1 MAEGKKKAAPKPGK
15 AGRTEDAVPTQGK
28 VPKAKKPQP
37 ESPAA
42 KGTKAKAA
50 PVPASKKVA
59 PPAAPAAKGKP
70 KEEKRPPREAAPPSP
85 EAEVELDEDLDLD
98 EEGVEKTE
106 ATPTEEAAPVEKPP
120 EVEPTDEDLL
130 EVEREGPPVIVVP
143 AILDDEEIE
152 HEADVALLAE
162 ALTEGAEVGEGLSEP
177 EETAEE
183 EELLSEEEREE
194 GTTDTGVEIEDLRST
209 RREDPVKTYLREIG
223 KVPLLTKEDEVTLA
237 TAMETGG
244 KAALRLRQAAEG
256 GETLE
261 ELVRQGLEELVEK
274 GKAARERLTV
284 SNLRLVVS
292 IAKRYMNRGL
302 SFLDLI
308 QEGNMG
314 LMKAVEKFDYTR
326 GYKFSTYATW
336 WIRQAITR
344 AIADQSRTIRVPVHM
359 IETVRELNRVK
370 REFIQAHGA
379 APSLEDLSTLTGMSI
394 DKIKKVENVSQYT
407 ASLERP
413 IGDEDDEDTLGDFI
427 EDPSSPSPTKETFRM
442 FLKEQ
447 LSRALDQLDEREREI
462 LKLRYGLDDD
472 HPRTLK
478 DVSLKF
484 NITRE
489 RVRQIEIKAIEKLKH
504 PSRRAELKRFREL
517 LLGEE

>member
-1 MAEGKKKAAPKPGK
+1 MTAKKQKGTSKKDPAKAKRTVAEA
-15 AGRTEDAVPTQGK
+15 ELDDAVEESS
-28 VPKAKKPQP
+28 P
-37 ESPAA
+37 EE
-42 KGTKAKAA
+42 
-50 PVPASKKVA
+50 ASGEDEET
-59 PPAAPAAKGKP
+59 APAD
-70 KEEKRPPREAAPPSP
+70 S
-85 EAEVELDEDLDLD
+85 LEDDL
-98 EEGVEKTE
+98 
-106 ATPTEEAAPVEKPP
+106 
-120 EVEPTDEDLL
+120 TDPEDLL
-130 EVEREGPPVIVVP
+130 E
-143 AILDDEEIE
+143 DEE
-152 HEADVALLAE
+152 ADAETEEILQESVAKR
-162 ALTEGAEVGEGLSEP
+162 ALKAQMASQWRDRD
-177 EETAEE
+177 A
-183 EELLSEEEREE
+183 
-194 GTTDTGVEIEDLRST
+194 ST

-223 KVPLLTKEDEVTLA
+223 KVPLLTKEGEVELA
-237 TAMETGG
+237 KAMEIGAYAELSIAVQAG
-244 KAALRLRQAAEG
+244 KDAKSKLRKNKDLPEVERVE
-256 GETLE
+256 LE
-261 ELVRQGLEELVEK
+261 DLVEK
-274 GKAARERLTV
+274 GSAAAELLVSSSFEEKLGDELPKKPTPEELDDLVRTGRAARDRLTI

-370 REFIQAHGA
+370 REYIQSHGS
-379 APSLEDLSTLTGMSI
+379 APTLEDLSELTGMSI
-394 DKIKKVENVSQYT
+394 DKIKKVESVSQYT

-413 IGDEDDEDTLGDFI
+413 IGDEDEDTLGDFI

-442 FLKEQ
+442 FLREQ

-462 LKLRYGLDDD
+462 LKLRYGLEDG

-517 LLGEE
+517 LLAED

>member
-1 MAEGKKKAAPKPGK
+1 MPKRSDQEARDRDQEAQQRTPTENDADIAAADDAPD
-15 AGRTEDAVPTQGK
+15 TE
-28 VPKAKKPQP
+28 
-37 ESPAA
+37 EYSPD
-42 KGTKAKAA
+42 GED
-50 PVPASKKVA
+50 VDSD
-59 PPAAPAAKGKP
+59 GDG
-70 KEEKRPPREAAPPSP
+70 
-85 EAEVELDEDLDLD
+85 DEDLSD
-98 EEGVEKTE
+98 
-106 ATPTEEAAPVEKPP
+106 P
-120 EVEPTDEDLL
+120 EVLL
-130 EVEREGPPVIVVP
+130 GDGSSSS
-143 AILDDEEIE
+143 LTGDDAFIT
-152 HEADVALLAE
+152 AM
-162 ALTEGAEVGEGLSEP
+162 
-177 EETAEE
+177 ETPRA
-183 EELLSEEEREE
+183 SRRRPSPF
-194 GTTDTGVEIEDLRST
+194 DARKQSS

-223 KVPLLTKEDEVTLA
+223 KVPLLTKEQEVELA
-237 TAMETGG
+237 RAMEIGG
-244 KAALRLRQAAEG
+244 YADLLLVKRRGKSAALSLDGLAANSSQRRELEDAVQRGDEADELLRHFSLAEEHGIRLPEDISEG
-256 GETLE
+256 DLE
-261 ELVRQGLEELVEK
+261 RLIVQGRT
-274 GKAARERLTV
+274 ARERLTV

-370 REFIQAHGA
+370 REYIQSHGA
-379 APSLEDLSTLTGMSI
+379 APTLEDLSDLTGMSI

-413 IGDEDDEDTLGDFI
+413 IGDDDEDTLGDFI
-427 EDPSSPSPTKETFRM
+427 EDPRSPSPTKETFRM

-447 LSRALDQLDEREREI
+447 LNRALEQLDDREREI

-517 LLGEE
+517 LQGED

>member
-1 MAEGKKKAAPKPGK
+1 MTAKKQKGTSKKDPAKAKRTVAEA
-15 AGRTEDAVPTQGK
+15 ELDDAV
-28 VPKAKKPQP
+28 
-37 ESPAA
+37 E
-42 KGTKAKAA
+42 
-50 PVPASKKVA
+50 ASS
-59 PPAAPAAKGKP
+59 P
-70 KEEKRPPREAAPPSP
+70 KEASDDRE
-85 EAEVELDEDLDLD
+85 D
-98 EEGVEKTE
+98 EET
-106 ATPTEEAAPVEKPP
+106 AS
-120 EVEPTDEDLL
+120 TDPLEDDLTDPEDLL
-130 EVEREGPPVIVVP
+130 E
-143 AILDDEEIE
+143 DEEGDSETEEILQE
-152 HEADVALLAE
+152 SVAKR
-162 ALTEGAEVGEGLSEP
+162 ALKAQMASQWRDRD
-177 EETAEE
+177 A
-183 EELLSEEEREE
+183 SA
-194 GTTDTGVEIEDLRST
+194 

-223 KVPLLTKEDEVTLA
+223 KVPLLTKEGEVELA
-237 TAMETGG
+237 KAMEIGAYAELSIAVQAG
-244 KAALRLRQAAEG
+244 KNAKSKLRKNKDLPDVERVELEDLVEKGSAAAELLVSSSFEEKLG
-256 GETLE
+256 DELPVKPTLE
-261 ELVRQGLEELVEK
+261 ELNDLVRTGR
-274 GKAARERLTV
+274 AARDRLTI

-370 REFIQAHGA
+370 REYIQSHGS
-379 APSLEDLSTLTGMSI
+379 APTLEDLSELTGMSI
-394 DKIKKVENVSQYT
+394 DKIKKVESVSQYT

-413 IGDEDDEDTLGDFI
+413 IGDEDEDTLGDFI

-442 FLKEQ
+442 FLREQ

-462 LKLRYGLDDD
+462 LKLRYGLEDG

-517 LLGEE
+517 LLAED

>member
-1 MAEGKKKAAPKPGK
+1 MSSQAKKKA
-15 AGRTEDAVPTQGK
+15 
-28 VPKAKKPQP
+28 PKAKPLEKENIP
-37 ESPAA
+37 ESLNE
-42 KGTKAKAA
+42 KQAKADA
-50 PVPASKKVA
+50 LIQKGVQVA
-59 PPAAPAAKGKP
+59 D
-70 KEEKRPPREAAPPSP
+70 EEKLKAAEDDDLTDP
-85 EAEVELDEDLDLD
+85 EDLM
-98 EEGVEKTE
+98 E
-106 ATPTEEAAPVEKPP
+106 
-120 EVEPTDEDLL
+120 
-130 EVEREGPPVIVVP
+130 
-143 AILDDEEIE
+143 DDEEE
-152 HEADVALLAE
+152 
-162 ALTEGAEVGEGLSEP
+162 EVVESAKP
-177 EETAEE
+177 ESKVVTRARQDWINGKA
-183 EELLSEEEREE
+183 S
-194 GTTDTGVEIEDLRST
+194 S

-223 KVPLLTKEDEVTLA
+223 KVPLLTKEGEVELA
-237 TAMETGG
+237 TAMEIGSYAELSIAVSIG
-244 KAALRLRQAAEG
+244 KDASAKLKKSKDLSDVEKEQCEDLADKGVAAAELMISSAFEDKLG
-256 GETLE
+256 DELPKTSDRE
-261 ELVRQGLEELVEK
+261 ELESLVVV
-274 GKAARERLTV
+274 GTAARERLTI

-370 REFIQAHGA
+370 REYIQSHGS
-379 APSLEDLSTLTGMSI
+379 APTLEDLSKLTGMSI
-394 DKIKKVENVSQYT
+394 DKIKKVESVSQYT

-413 IGDEDDEDTLGDFI
+413 FGEEDEDTLGDFI

-447 LSRALDQLDEREREI
+447 LSRALEQLDEREREI
-462 LKLRYGLDDD
+462 LKLRYGLDDG

-517 LLGEE
+517 LLAED

>member
-1 MAEGKKKAAPKPGK
+1 MSSKAKKKDPKAKPLKEGSVSERVNEEQEKAATVGASKSKSKSKPKGAKVPDPSTEKLDASEDDDLVDPDDLLEDEESEDEPEEAPKPESRVVKRARQDWINGK
-15 AGRTEDAVPTQGK
+15 A
-28 VPKAKKPQP
+28 
-37 ESPAA
+37 
-42 KGTKAKAA
+42 
-50 PVPASKKVA
+50 
-59 PPAAPAAKGKP
+59 
-70 KEEKRPPREAAPPSP
+70 
-85 EAEVELDEDLDLD
+85 
-98 EEGVEKTE
+98 
-106 ATPTEEAAPVEKPP
+106 
-120 EVEPTDEDLL
+120 
-130 EVEREGPPVIVVP
+130 
-143 AILDDEEIE
+143 
-152 HEADVALLAE
+152 
-162 ALTEGAEVGEGLSEP
+162 
-177 EETAEE
+177 
-183 EELLSEEEREE
+183 
-194 GTTDTGVEIEDLRST
+194 ST

-223 KVPLLTKEDEVTLA
+223 KVPLLTKEGEVVLA
-237 TAMETGG
+237 KAMEIGSYAELSIAVFVG
-244 KAALRLRQAAEG
+244 KQAAN
-256 GETLE
+256 TLKKSKDLPEIERTQYE
-261 ELVRQGLEELVEK
+261 ELVAKAEDAAELMISSAFEEKLGDELPTTTDREELD
-274 GKAARERLTV
+274 GLIAAGVVARDKLTI

-314 LMKAVEKFDYTR
+314 LMKAVEKFDFSR

-370 REFIQAHGA
+370 REYIQSHGSA
-379 APSLEDLSTLTGMSI
+379 ATLEDLSKLTGMTI
-394 DKIKKVENVSQYT
+394 DKIKKVESVSQYT

-413 IGDEDDEDTLGDFI
+413 FGEEDEDTLGDFI
-427 EDPSSPSPTKETFRM
+427 EDTSSPSPTKETFRM

-447 LSRALDQLDEREREI
+447 LARALDQLDEREREI
-462 LKLRYGLDDD
+462 LKLRYGLDDG

-517 LLGEE
+517 LLAED

>member
-1 MAEGKKKAAPKPGK
+1 MAQGKQKAAPKKKPEELPAEERLNQEVVTNQEQIAIDETDEAITSDG
-15 AGRTEDAVPTQGK
+15 AVVDGDLLIETEEFPEPTGQDTTEEEIDRFQAVPTRGRR
-28 VPKAKKPQP
+28 
-37 ESPAA
+37 S
-42 KGTKAKAA
+42 
-50 PVPASKKVA
+50 
-59 PPAAPAAKGKP
+59 
-70 KEEKRPPREAAPPSP
+70 
-85 EAEVELDEDLDLD
+85 
-98 EEGVEKTE
+98 EGV
-106 ATPTEEAAPVEKPP
+106 
-120 EVEPTDEDLL
+120 
-130 EVEREGPPVIVVP
+130 R
-143 AILDDEEIE
+143 
-152 HEADVALLAE
+152 
-162 ALTEGAEVGEGLSEP
+162 
-177 EETAEE
+177 
-183 EELLSEEEREE
+183 
-194 GTTDTGVEIEDLRST
+194 TTNK
-209 RREDPVKTYLREIG
+209 REDPVKTYLREIG
-223 KVPLLTKEDEVTLA
+223 KVPLLSKEEEVDLAMAMEAGARVRAMEAAVEAEEQLNGALLSKKDGVSILPEEKREDLKELIRLGKDAAVSLGYGSDLKKDGLCRLLENEKGVLYAITKE
-237 TAMETGG
+237 G
-244 KAALRLRQAAEG
+244 KAS
-256 GETLE
+256 
-261 ELVRQGLEELVEK
+261 
-274 GKAARERLTV
+274 RERLTI

-326 GYKFSTYATW
+326 GFKFSTYATW

-359 IETVRELNRVK
+359 IETVRELKRVK

-379 APSLEDLSTLTGMSI
+379 APTLEDLAAVTGMSV

-413 IGDEDDEDTLGDFI
+413 IGDEEEDTLGDFI

-447 LSRALDQLDEREREI
+447 LNRALDQLDEREREI

-504 PSRRAELKRFREL
+504 PSRRGALKRFREL
-517 LLGEE
+517 LLGEY

>member
-1 MAEGKKKAAPKPGK
+1 MSSNTKKQ
-15 AGRTEDAVPTQGK
+15 DS
-28 VPKAKKPQP
+28 KAKPHKEETVP
-37 ESPAA
+37 EILTEEQ
-42 KGTKAKAA
+42 KELAKAEA
-50 PVPASKKVA
+50 LSQQAKSGSD
-59 PPAAPAAKGKP
+59 AATETLGA
-70 KEEKRPPREAAPPSP
+70 
-85 EAEVELDEDLDLD
+85 LDDDDL
-98 EEGVEKTE
+98 
-106 ATPTEEAAPVEKPP
+106 
-120 EVEPTDEDLL
+120 TDPEDLL
-130 EVEREGPPVIVVP
+130 EDDT
-143 AILDDEEIE
+143 DDEDEE
-152 HEADVALLAE
+152 P
-162 ALTEGAEVGEGLSEP
+162 AEVRKP
-177 EETAEE
+177 ESRVVTRA
-183 EELLSEEEREE
+183 RQDWIN
-194 GTTDTGVEIEDLRST
+194 GKPNA
-209 RREDPVKTYLREIG
+209 RREDPVKTYMREIG
-223 KVPLLTKEDEVTLA
+223 KVPLLTKEGEVELA
-237 TAMETGG
+237 KAMEIGAYAELSIAVIIG
-244 KAALRLRQAAEG
+244 EEAAKKLKKPKSLSDVEKTECEDLAEKGNAAAELMISSAFEEKLG
-256 GETLE
+256 DELPRTSERSELESLITL
-261 ELVRQGLEELVEK
+261 GA
-274 GKAARERLTV
+274 AARDRLTI

-370 REFIQAHGA
+370 REYIQSHGS
-379 APSLEDLSTLTGMSI
+379 APTLEDLSALTGMSI
-394 DKIKKVENVSQYT
+394 DKIKKVESVSQYT

-413 IGDEDDEDTLGDFI
+413 FGEEDEDTLGDFI

-462 LKLRYGLDDD
+462 LKLRYGLEDG

-517 LLGEE
+517 LLAED

>member
-1 MAEGKKKAAPKPGK
+1 MSSKAKKKDPKAKPLKEDNVSESVNEEQEKAATVGASKSKSKSKPKGAKVPDPSTEKLDASEDDDLVDPDDLLEDEESEDEPEEAPKPESRVVKRARQDWINGK
-15 AGRTEDAVPTQGK
+15 A
-28 VPKAKKPQP
+28 
-37 ESPAA
+37 
-42 KGTKAKAA
+42 
-50 PVPASKKVA
+50 
-59 PPAAPAAKGKP
+59 
-70 KEEKRPPREAAPPSP
+70 
-85 EAEVELDEDLDLD
+85 
-98 EEGVEKTE
+98 
-106 ATPTEEAAPVEKPP
+106 
-120 EVEPTDEDLL
+120 
-130 EVEREGPPVIVVP
+130 
-143 AILDDEEIE
+143 
-152 HEADVALLAE
+152 
-162 ALTEGAEVGEGLSEP
+162 
-177 EETAEE
+177 
-183 EELLSEEEREE
+183 
-194 GTTDTGVEIEDLRST
+194 ST

-223 KVPLLTKEDEVTLA
+223 KVPLLTKEGEVVLA
-237 TAMETGG
+237 KAMEIGSYAELSIAVFVG
-244 KAALRLRQAAEG
+244 KQAAA
-256 GETLE
+256 TLKKSKDLPEIEKTQYEDLAAKAEDAAELMISSAFE
-261 ELVRQGLEELVEK
+261 EKLGDELPKTTDRVELDRLI
-274 GKAARERLTV
+274 AAGTVARDKLTIA
-284 SNLRLVVS
+284 NLRLVVS

-314 LMKAVEKFDYTR
+314 LMKAVEKFDFSR

-370 REFIQAHGA
+370 REYIQSHGSA
-379 APSLEDLSTLTGMSI
+379 ATLEALSELTGMTI
-394 DKIKKVENVSQYT
+394 DKIKKVESVSQYT

-413 IGDEDDEDTLGDFI
+413 FGEEDEDTLGDFI
-427 EDPSSPSPTKETFRM
+427 EDTSSPSPTKETFRM

-447 LSRALDQLDEREREI
+447 LARALDQLDEREREI
-462 LKLRYGLDDD
+462 LKLRYGLDDG

-517 LLGEE
+517 LLAED

>member
-1 MAEGKKKAAPKPGK
+1 MSTKKK
-15 AGRTEDAVPTQGK
+15 D
-28 VPKAKKPQP
+28 PKAKPQKS
-37 ESPAA
+37 ERVVTA
-42 KGTKAKAA
+42 
-50 PVPASKKVA
+50 
-59 PPAAPAAKGKP
+59 
-70 KEEKRPPREAAPPSP
+70 
-85 EAEVELDEDLDLD
+85 EAEELDETTAVDKDSVQDEQDSDTDAEAVGGAEDDDLTDPEDLMEDD
-98 EEGVEKTE
+98 EPEDDSSSDD
-106 ATPTEEAAPVEKPP
+106 EKP
-120 EVEPTDEDLL
+120 ES
-130 EVEREGPPVIVVP
+130 R
-143 AILDDEEIE
+143 
-152 HEADVALLAE
+152 VASRARQQWINGK
-162 ALTEGAEVGEGLSEP
+162 A
-177 EETAEE
+177 
-183 EELLSEEEREE
+183 
-194 GTTDTGVEIEDLRST
+194 ST

-223 KVPLLTKEDEVTLA
+223 KVPLLTKEGEVELA
-237 TAMETGG
+237 KAMEIGSYAELSIAVGIG
-244 KAALRLRQAAEG
+244 KEASARLKKAKNLSDVEQKQCEDLIEKGEAAAELMISSAFEEKLG
-256 GETLE
+256 DELPKTTDRAELE
-261 ELVRQGLEELVEK
+261 RLVSAGT
-274 GKAARERLTV
+274 AARDRLTI

-314 LMKAVEKFDYTR
+314 LMKAVEKFDFTR

-370 REFIQAHGA
+370 REYIQSHGS
-379 APSLEDLSTLTGMSI
+379 APTLEDLSELTGMSI
-394 DKIKKVENVSQYT
+394 DKIKKVESVSQYT

-413 IGDEDDEDTLGDFI
+413 FGEEDEDTLGDFI

-462 LKLRYGLDDD
+462 LKLRYGLEDG

-517 LLGEE
+517 LLAED

>member
-1 MAEGKKKAAPKPGK
+1 M
-15 AGRTEDAVPTQGK
+15 T
-28 VPKAKKPQP
+28 AKKQ
-37 ESPAA
+37 
-42 KGTKAKAA
+42 KGT
-50 PVPASKKVA
+50 SKKDPAEAKRAVA
-59 PPAAPAAKGKP
+59 
-70 KEEKRPPREAAPPSP
+70 
-85 EAEVELDEDLDLD
+85 EAEVDVLADDESPPLAKDESDKGDDETTAPIDPLEDDL
-98 EEGVEKTE
+98 
-106 ATPTEEAAPVEKPP
+106 
-120 EVEPTDEDLL
+120 TDPEDLL
-130 EVEREGPPVIVVP
+130 E
-143 AILDDEEIE
+143 DEEGDAETEEILE
-152 HEADVALLAE
+152 ESVAKK
-162 ALTEGAEVGEGLSEP
+162 ALKAQRASEWRD
-177 EETAEE
+177 
-183 EELLSEEEREE
+183 SQ
-194 GTTDTGVEIEDLRST
+194 GSS

-223 KVPLLTKEDEVTLA
+223 KVPLLTKEGEVELA
-237 TAMETGG
+237 KAMEIGAYAELSIAVQAG
-244 KAALRLRQAAEG
+244 KDAKAKLKKSKDLSDTERVE
-256 GETLE
+256 LE
-261 ELVRQGLEELVEK
+261 DLVEK
-274 GKAARERLTV
+274 GSAAAELLVSSSFEENLGAELPKKPTPSELNGLVRTGRAARDRLTI

-370 REFIQAHGA
+370 REYIQSHGS
-379 APSLEDLSTLTGMSI
+379 APTLEDLSELTGMSI
-394 DKIKKVENVSQYT
+394 DKIKKVESVSQYT

-413 IGDEDDEDTLGDFI
+413 IGDEDEDTLGDFI

-442 FLKEQ
+442 FLREQ

-462 LKLRYGLDDD
+462 LKLRYGLEDG

-517 LLGEE
+517 LLAED

>member
-1 MAEGKKKAAPKPGK
+1 M
-15 AGRTEDAVPTQGK
+15 
-28 VPKAKKPQP
+28 AKKRP
-37 ESPAA
+37 EDLEEKPDL
-42 KGTKAKAA
+42 
-50 PVPASKKVA
+50 PEE
-59 PPAAPAAKGKP
+59 KP
-70 KEEKRPPREAAPPSP
+70 KVEEEVSDALADLTPLSD
-85 EAEVELDEDLDLD
+85 VELDEEEEISGEEQI
-98 EEGVEKTE
+98 EEGLADPEE
-106 ATPTEEAAPVEKPP
+106 IIPTELIEA
-120 EVEPTDEDLL
+120 EPF
-130 EVEREGPPVIVVP
+130 
-143 AILDDEEIE
+143 EEIPFSLRE
-152 HEADVALLAE
+152 RNRDVSEA
-162 ALTEGAEVGEGLSEP
+162 
-177 EETAEE
+177 
-183 EELLSEEEREE
+183 
-194 GTTDTGVEIEDLRST
+194 ST
-209 RREDPVKTYLREIG
+209 RREDPVRTYLREIG
-223 KVPLLTKEDEVTLA
+223 KVPLLTKEGEVELA
-237 TAMETGG
+237 KAMEIGAYAELRIAELDG
-244 KAALRLRQAAEG
+244 AEAAKKLKKKKGLSDEEKA
-256 GETLE
+256 
-261 ELVRQGLEELVEK
+261 ELLDLVEK
-274 GKAARERLTV
+274 GKEAAELLASSSFAEKLGEELPVDATRGELQSLVEKGRAARKRLTV

-359 IETVRELNRVK
+359 IETVRELNRIK
-370 REFIQAHGA
+370 REYIQAHGA
-379 APSLEDLSTLTGMSI
+379 APTLEDLSQLTGMSI
-394 DKIKKVENVSQYT
+394 DKIKKVESVSQYT

-413 IGDEDDEDTLGDFI
+413 IGEEDEDTLGDFI

-442 FLKEQ
+442 FLREQ
-447 LSRALDQLDEREREI
+447 LARALDQLDEREREI
-462 LKLRYGLDDD
+462 IKLRYGLEDG

-517 LLGEE
+517 LLSEE

>member
-1 MAEGKKKAAPKPGK
+1 MSSKAKKK
-15 AGRTEDAVPTQGK
+15 D
-28 VPKAKKPQP
+28 PKAKPLKEDNVP
-37 ESPAA
+37 ES
-42 KGTKAKAA
+42 
-50 PVPASKKVA
+50 
-59 PPAAPAAKGKP
+59 
-70 KEEKRPPREAAPPSP
+70 
-85 EAEVELDEDLDLD
+85 LNDES
-98 EEGVEKTE
+98 
-106 ATPTEEAAPVEKPP
+106 EEAAK
-120 EVEPTDEDLL
+120 TDALKSQAKGSKAKGSKAPASDTETLGAVDDDLVDPEDLL
-130 EVEREGPPVIVVP
+130 E
-143 AILDDEEIE
+143 DDEP
-152 HEADVALLAE
+152 DD
-162 ALTEGAEVGEGLSEP
+162 EP
-177 EETAEE
+177 EE
-183 EELLSEEEREE
+183 ELKPESRVVKRARQDWIN
-194 GTTDTGVEIEDLRST
+194 GKASA

-223 KVPLLTKEDEVTLA
+223 KVPLLTKEGEVVLA
-237 TAMETGG
+237 KAMEIGSYAELSIAVFVG
-244 KAALRLRQAAEG
+244 KQAAD
-256 GETLE
+256 TLKKSKDLSAVEKTQYEDLVAKADDAAELMISSAFEDKLGE
-261 ELVRQGLEELVEK
+261 ELPTTTDRVELDRLI
-274 GKAARERLTV
+274 AAGIVARDKLTI

-314 LMKAVEKFDYTR
+314 LMKAVEKFDFSR

-370 REFIQAHGA
+370 REYIQSHGSA
-379 APSLEDLSTLTGMSI
+379 ATLEDLSKLTGMTI
-394 DKIKKVENVSQYT
+394 DKIKKVESVSQYT

-413 IGDEDDEDTLGDFI
+413 FGEEDEDTLGDFI
-427 EDPSSPSPTKETFRM
+427 EDTSSPSPTKETFRM

-447 LSRALDQLDEREREI
+447 LARALDQLDEREREI
-462 LKLRYGLDDD
+462 LKLRYGLDDG

-517 LLGEE
+517 LLAED

>member
-1 MAEGKKKAAPKPGK
+1 MSSKTKKK
-15 AGRTEDAVPTQGK
+15 D
-28 VPKAKKPQP
+28 PKAKPLKSENVSKIP
-37 ESPAA
+37 E
-42 KGTKAKAA
+42 
-50 PVPASKKVA
+50 
-59 PPAAPAAKGKP
+59 
-70 KEEKRPPREAAPPSP
+70 E
-85 EAEVELDEDLDLD
+85 ELDETAKADALNQKVDLKAPKAAQDDDLTD
-98 EEGVEKTE
+98 
-106 ATPTEEAAPVEKPP
+106 P
-120 EVEPTDEDLL
+120 ENLMED
-130 EVEREGPPVIVVP
+130 
-143 AILDDEEIE
+143 D
-152 HEADVALLAE
+152 
-162 ALTEGAEVGEGLSEP
+162 EP
-177 EETAEE
+177 EEERLEE
-183 EELLSEEEREE
+183 AKTESKVATRARQAWIN
-194 GTTDTGVEIEDLRST
+194 GKASS

-223 KVPLLTKEDEVTLA
+223 KVALLTKEGEVELA
-237 TAMETGG
+237 KAMEIGSYAELSIAGIIG
-244 KAALRLRQAAEG
+244 KEAAAKLKKSKDLSDIEHTQCEDLAEKGIAATELMISSGFEEKLGDELPQATER
-256 GETLE
+256 E
-261 ELVRQGLEELVEK
+261 ELEMLVVA
-274 GKAARERLTV
+274 GTAARDRLTI

-370 REFIQAHGA
+370 REFIQSHGS
-379 APSLEDLSTLTGMSI
+379 APTLEDLSELTGMSI
-394 DKIKKVENVSQYT
+394 DKIKKVESVSQYT

-413 IGDEDDEDTLGDFI
+413 FGEEDEDTLGDFI

-447 LSRALDQLDEREREI
+447 LARALDQLDEREREI
-462 LKLRYGLDDD
+462 LKLRYGLEDG

-517 LLGEE
+517 LLAED

>member
-1 MAEGKKKAAPKPGK
+1 MEIGSYAELSIAVIIGKEA
-15 AGRTEDAVPTQGK
+15 
-28 VPKAKKPQP
+28 
-37 ESPAA
+37 AA
-42 KGTKAKAA
+42 KLKK
-50 PVPASKKVA
+50 SKDLSDIESKQC
-59 PPAAPAAKGKP
+59 
-70 KEEKRPPREAAPPSP
+70 
-85 EAEVELDEDLDLD
+85 EDLSEKGTVAAELMISSAFEENLGD
-98 EEGVEKTE
+98 EL
-106 ATPTEEAAPVEKPP
+106 P
-120 EVEPTDEDLL
+120 E
-130 EVEREGPPVIVVP
+130 
-143 AILDDEEIE
+143 
-152 HEADVALLAE
+152 
-162 ALTEGAEVGEGLSEP
+162 
-177 EETAEE
+177 
-183 EELLSEEEREE
+183 
-194 GTTDTGVEIEDLRST
+194 TTD
-209 RREDPVKTYLREIG
+209 REKS
-223 KVPLLTKEDEVTLA
+223 
-237 TAMETGG
+237 
-244 KAALRLRQAAEG
+244 
-256 GETLE
+256 ETL
-261 ELVRQGLEELVEK
+261 VAAGT
-274 GKAARERLTV
+274 AARDRLTI

-370 REFIQAHGA
+370 REFIQSHGS
-379 APSLEDLSTLTGMSI
+379 APTLEDLSKLTGMSI
-394 DKIKKVENVSQYT
+394 DKIKKVESVSQYT

-413 IGDEDDEDTLGDFI
+413 FGEEDEDTLGDFI

-447 LSRALDQLDEREREI
+447 LARALDQLDEREREI
-462 LKLRYGLDDD
+462 LKLRYGLEDG

-517 LLGEE
+517 LLAED

>member
-1 MAEGKKKAAPKPGK
+1 M
-15 AGRTEDAVPTQGK
+15 T
-28 VPKAKKPQP
+28 AKKQQVTSKKNPKKR
-37 ESPAA
+37 PAA
-42 KGTKAKAA
+42 KAA
-50 PVPASKKVA
+50 S
-59 PPAAPAAKGKP
+59 G
-70 KEEKRPPREAAPPSP
+70 
-85 EAEVELDEDLDLD
+85 
-98 EEGVEKTE
+98 
-106 ATPTEEAAPVEKPP
+106 APVEESSLPAGGKADLKKTAENDPRKDDL
-120 EVEPTDEDLL
+120 TDPEDLI
-130 EVEREGPPVIVVP
+130 E
-143 AILDDEEIE
+143 DDEGESETEDILE
-152 HEADVALLAE
+152 ESVAKKALKAQMASEWRDREA
-162 ALTEGAEVGEGLSEP
+162 
-177 EETAEE
+177 
-183 EELLSEEEREE
+183 
-194 GTTDTGVEIEDLRST
+194 ST

-223 KVPLLTKEDEVTLA
+223 KVPLLTKEGEVELA
-237 TAMETGG
+237 KAMEIGAYAELSIAVKNG
-244 KAALRLRQAAEG
+244 KEAKKQLKANKDLPDADRTELEDLVEEGAAAAELLTSSSFEEKLGDELPKKATQAALEG
-256 GETLE
+256 I
-261 ELVRQGLEELVEK
+261 VRTGR
-274 GKAARERLTV
+274 AARDRLTI

-370 REFIQAHGA
+370 REYIQSHGS
-379 APSLEDLSTLTGMSI
+379 APTLEDLSKLTGMSI
-394 DKIKKVENVSQYT
+394 DKIKKVESVSQYT

-413 IGDEDDEDTLGDFI
+413 IGDEDEDTLGDFI

-442 FLKEQ
+442 FLREQ

-462 LKLRYGLDDD
+462 LKLRYGLEDG

-517 LLGEE
+517 LLAEE

>member
-1 MAEGKKKAAPKPGK
+1 MTARK
-15 AGRTEDAVPTQGK
+15 QK
-28 VPKAKKPQP
+28 VPSEKDPAKAKPTVAEIEPDASVEKS
-37 ESPAA
+37 SPIA
-42 KGTKAKAA
+42 G
-50 PVPASKKVA
+50 
-59 PPAAPAAKGKP
+59 
-70 KEEKRPPREAAPPSP
+70 
-85 EAEVELDEDLDLD
+85 
-98 EEGVEKTE
+98 EEGG
-106 ATPTEEAAPVEKPP
+106 AEKPDKKDP
-120 EVEPTDEDLL
+120 LEDDLTDPEDLL
-130 EVEREGPPVIVVP
+130 E
-143 AILDDEEIE
+143 DDE
-152 HEADVALLAE
+152 ADTESEDVLEESVAKR
-162 ALTEGAEVGEGLSEP
+162 ALKAQMASEWRD
-177 EETAEE
+177 
-183 EELLSEEEREE
+183 REPPA
-194 GTTDTGVEIEDLRST
+194 

-223 KVPLLTKEDEVTLA
+223 KVPLLTKEGEVELA
-237 TAMETGG
+237 KAMEIGAYAELSIAVKAG
-244 KAALRLRQAAEG
+244 KEAKSGLKKGEGLSDAERI
-256 GETLE
+256 ELE
-261 ELVRQGLEELVEK
+261 DRVEK
-274 GKAARERLTV
+274 GSAAAELLVSSSFDEKLGDELPRKAPLEQLESLVRTGRAARDRLTI

-370 REFIQAHGA
+370 REYIQSHGS
-379 APSLEDLSTLTGMSI
+379 APTLEDLSQLTGMSI
-394 DKIKKVENVSQYT
+394 DKIKKVESVSQYT

-413 IGDEDDEDTLGDFI
+413 IGDEDEDTLGDFI

-442 FLKEQ
+442 FLREQ

-462 LKLRYGLDDD
+462 LKLRYGLEDG

-517 LLGEE
+517 LLAED

>member
-1 MAEGKKKAAPKPGK
+1 MAKSDKKRDP
-15 AGRTEDAVPTQGK
+15 DQ
-28 VPKAKKPQP
+28 
-37 ESPAA
+37 
-42 KGTKAKAA
+42 
-50 PVPASKKVA
+50 
-59 PPAAPAAKGKP
+59 
-70 KEEKRPPREAAPPSP
+70 
-85 EAEVELDEDLDLD
+85 ELDERDDQIAVAADDDTEQSPALSDDDLQESDAAEPDGADDDLAD
-98 EEGVEKTE
+98 
-106 ATPTEEAAPVEKPP
+106 P
-120 EVEPTDEDLL
+120 EDLL
-130 EVEREGPPVIVVP
+130 EDDSDPDDAPDAPIVT
-143 AILDDEEIE
+143 
-152 HEADVALLAE
+152 
-162 ALTEGAEVGEGLSEP
+162 LT
-177 EETAEE
+177 
-183 EELLSEEEREE
+183 RR
-194 GTTDTGVEIEDLRST
+194 TGSNVWINPDAAK

-223 KVPLLTKEDEVTLA
+223 KVPLLTKEGEVTLA
-237 TAMETGG
+237 KAMEIGAFAELTL
-244 KAALRLRQAAEG
+244 AAISGEEAAKRLRARKEKPTEKERPALEDLVAKGEAAAELLVTASFEEKLG
-256 GETLE
+256 DELPATRDRGELQAM
-261 ELVRQGLEELVEK
+261 VRAGRS
-274 GKAARERLTV
+274 ARDRLTI

-370 REFIQAHGA
+370 REYIQKQGS
-379 APSLEDLSTLTGMSI
+379 APTLEDLSELTGMSI
-394 DKIKKVENVSQYT
+394 DKIKKVESVSQYT

-413 IGDEDDEDTLGDFI
+413 IGEEDEDTLGDFI

-442 FLKEQ
+442 FLREQ
-447 LSRALDQLDEREREI
+447 LSRALEQLDEREREI
-462 LKLRYGLDDD
+462 LKLRYGLEDG

-517 LLGEE
+517 LLAEE

>member
-1 MAEGKKKAAPKPGK
+1 M
-15 AGRTEDAVPTQGK
+15 
-28 VPKAKKPQP
+28 
-37 ESPAA
+37 
-42 KGTKAKAA
+42 
-50 PVPASKKVA
+50 
-59 PPAAPAAKGKP
+59 AKGKKEKP
-70 KEEKRPPREAAPPSP
+70 K
-85 EAEVELDEDLDLD
+85 AE
-98 EEGVEKTE
+98 
-106 ATPTEEAAPVEKPP
+106 PTAPVEEPRLEENP
-120 EVEPTDEDLL
+120 VEESDIPSATDQSE
-130 EVEREGPPVIVVP
+130 
-143 AILDDEEIE
+143 ATA
-152 HEADVALLAE
+152 ADVDQDAEEALLAE
-162 ALTEGAEVGEGLSEP
+162 EDDFSDPEALLSDDDSP
-177 EETAEE
+177 EDEEDVLATVQTLTDEE
-183 EELLSEEEREE
+183 EPSAELTFTTEQERLRKELS
-194 GTTDTGVEIEDLRST
+194 TTS

-223 KVPLLTKEDEVTLA
+223 KVPLLTKEDEVELA
-237 TAMETGG
+237 MAMEAGVE
-244 KAALRLRQAAEG
+244 AAERLTHAHLSEEHG
-256 GETLE
+256 IGLLSEEAKQELE
-261 ELVRQGLEELVEK
+261 KLVEK
-274 GKAARERLTV
+274 GEAARERLTV

-370 REFIQAHGA
+370 REYIQAHGA
-379 APSLEDLSTLTGMSI
+379 APTLEDLSLITDMSI

-413 IGDEDDEDTLGDFI
+413 IGDEDEDTLGDFI

-447 LSRALDQLDEREREI
+447 LNHALGQLDEREREI

-517 LLGEE
+517 LMGED

>member
-1 MAEGKKKAAPKPGK
+1 MTAKKQKGTTKKSP
-15 AGRTEDAVPTQGK
+15 
-28 VPKAKKPQP
+28 PKAKRVADAKLDVAVD
-37 ESPAA
+37 ESSPTVKEESAETEGQE
-42 KGTKAKAA
+42 GTKGD
-50 PVPASKKVA
+50 PLEDDLTDP
-59 PPAAPAAKGKP
+59 
-70 KEEKRPPREAAPPSP
+70 
-85 EAEVELDEDLDLD
+85 EDLI
-98 EEGVEKTE
+98 E
-106 ATPTEEAAPVEKPP
+106 
-120 EVEPTDEDLL
+120 
-130 EVEREGPPVIVVP
+130 
-143 AILDDEEIE
+143 DDEG
-152 HEADVALLAE
+152 DSD
-162 ALTEGAEVGEGLSEP
+162 T
-177 EETAEE
+177 
-183 EELLSEEEREE
+183 EELLQESAAKTALKAQMASEWRDREP
-194 GTTDTGVEIEDLRST
+194 ST

-223 KVPLLTKEDEVTLA
+223 KVPLLTKEGEVELA
-237 TAMETGG
+237 KAMEIGAYAELSIAVQSG
-244 KAALRLRQAAEG
+244 KDAKSTLRKNKDLSDVDRVE
-256 GETLE
+256 LE
-261 ELVRQGLEELVEK
+261 DLVEK
-274 GKAARERLTV
+274 GSAAAELLVSSLFDEKLGDELPKKPTPEELSELVRTGRAARDRLTI

-370 REFIQAHGA
+370 REYIQSHGS
-379 APSLEDLSTLTGMSI
+379 APTLEDLSELTGMSI
-394 DKIKKVENVSQYT
+394 DKIKKVESVSQYT

-413 IGDEDDEDTLGDFI
+413 IGDEDEDTLGDFI

-442 FLKEQ
+442 FLREQ

-462 LKLRYGLDDD
+462 LKLRYGLEDG

-517 LLGEE
+517 LLAEE

>member
-1 MAEGKKKAAPKPGK
+1 M
-15 AGRTEDAVPTQGK
+15 
-28 VPKAKKPQP
+28 
-37 ESPAA
+37 
-42 KGTKAKAA
+42 
-50 PVPASKKVA
+50 
-59 PPAAPAAKGKP
+59 AKGKKERP
-70 KEEKRPPREAAPPSP
+70 KA
-85 EAEVELDEDLDLD
+85 
-98 EEGVEKTE
+98 
-106 ATPTEEAAPVEKPP
+106 
-120 EVEPTDEDLL
+120 EPTA
-130 EVEREGPPVIVVP
+130 P
-143 AILDDEEIE
+143 
-152 HEADVALLAE
+152 
-162 ALTEGAEVGEGLSEP
+162 
-177 EETAEE
+177 AEE
-183 EELLSEEEREE
+183 PRREE
-194 GTTDTGVEIEDLRST
+194 GPVEESDIPSATDQSEAVAADVDQNVKDALPAEEDDLSDPEALLSDDDSPEDEEDVIATVQTLTDEEESSAEVAHTAEQERLRKEASTTS

-223 KVPLLTKEDEVTLA
+223 KVPLLTKEEEVELA
-237 TAMETGG
+237 MAMEAG
-244 KAALRLRQAAEG
+244 AEAAERLNHAHLSEEHG
-256 GETLE
+256 IGLLSEEAKGE
-261 ELVRQGLEELVEK
+261 LEELVEK
-274 GKAARERLTV
+274 GGAARERLTV

-370 REFIQAHGA
+370 REYIQAHGA
-379 APSLEDLSTLTGMSI
+379 APTLEDLSLITDMSI
-394 DKIKKVENVSQYT
+394 DKIKKVENVSQFT

-413 IGDEDDEDTLGDFI
+413 IGDEDEDTLGDFI

-447 LSRALDQLDEREREI
+447 LNHALGQLDEREREI

-517 LLGEE
+517 LMGED

>member
-1 MAEGKKKAAPKPGK
+1 MSSQAKKK
-15 AGRTEDAVPTQGK
+15 D
-28 VPKAKKPQP
+28 PQ
-37 ESPAA
+37 
-42 KGTKAKAA
+42 TKT
-50 PVPASKKVA
+50 
-59 PPAAPAAKGKP
+59 
-70 KEEKRPPREAAPPSP
+70 PREDDMP
-85 EAEVELDEDLDLD
+85 EMPGSELEQAMGADALLSRVDPDAETLDGADDDDLTDPEDLMEDEEPEDESLDEAKI
-98 EEGVEKTE
+98 ESRS
-106 ATPTEEAAPVEKPP
+106 ATRARQDWINGKGSA
-120 EVEPTDEDLL
+120 
-130 EVEREGPPVIVVP
+130 
-143 AILDDEEIE
+143 
-152 HEADVALLAE
+152 
-162 ALTEGAEVGEGLSEP
+162 
-177 EETAEE
+177 
-183 EELLSEEEREE
+183 
-194 GTTDTGVEIEDLRST
+194 

-223 KVPLLTKEDEVTLA
+223 KVPLLTKEGEVTLA
-237 TAMETGG
+237 KAMEIGAYAELSMAVMTGQEATAKLKKPKDLSDVERKHCEDLAEKG
-244 KAALRLRQAAEG
+244 LAAAELMTSSAFEEKLG
-256 GETLE
+256 DELPANKDRE
-261 ELVRQGLEELVEK
+261 ELMALVAQGT
-274 GKAARERLTV
+274 AARDKLTI

-370 REFIQAHGA
+370 REYIQSRGS
-379 APSLEDLSTLTGMSI
+379 APTLEDLSELTGMSI
-394 DKIKKVENVSQYT
+394 DKIKKVESVSQYT

-413 IGDEDDEDTLGDFI
+413 FGEEDEDTLGDFI

-462 LKLRYGLDDD
+462 LKLRYGLEDG

-517 LLGEE
+517 LLAED

>member
-1 MAEGKKKAAPKPGK
+1 MSGK
-15 AGRTEDAVPTQGK
+15 AKKEDPKSKPHKQDDVPEGLFDEQDSGEILDDLI
-28 VPKAKKPQP
+28 PKAK
-37 ESPAA
+37 
-42 KGTKAKAA
+42 G
-50 PVPASKKVA
+50 SKIEDPDADKI
-59 PPAAPAAKGKP
+59 
-70 KEEKRPPREAAPPSP
+70 EI
-85 EAEVELDEDLDLD
+85 LDDDDL
-98 EEGVEKTE
+98 
-106 ATPTEEAAPVEKPP
+106 
-120 EVEPTDEDLL
+120 TDPEDLL
-130 EVEREGPPVIVVP
+130 EDDEADDET
-143 AILDDEEIE
+143 DDEE
-152 HEADVALLAE
+152 AK
-162 ALTEGAEVGEGLSEP
+162 P
-177 EETAEE
+177 ESRVVKRARQDWINGKA
-183 EELLSEEEREE
+183 S
-194 GTTDTGVEIEDLRST
+194 S

-223 KVPLLTKEDEVTLA
+223 KVPLLTKEGEVVLA
-237 TAMETGG
+237 KAMEIGSYAELSIAVFVG
-244 KAALRLRQAAEG
+244 KQAAGRLKKSKDLPVIERTQCEDLVAK
-256 GETLE
+256 GEDAAELMISSAFEEKLGE
-261 ELVRQGLEELVEK
+261 ELPTTTDRTELDRLIAAGVV
-274 GKAARERLTV
+274 AREKLTI

-314 LMKAVEKFDYTR
+314 LMKAVEKFDFSR

-370 REFIQAHGA
+370 REYIQSHGSA
-379 APSLEDLSTLTGMSI
+379 ATLEDLSKLTGMSI
-394 DKIKKVENVSQYT
+394 DKIKKVESVSQYT

-413 IGDEDDEDTLGDFI
+413 FGEEDEDTLGDFI
-427 EDPSSPSPTKETFRM
+427 EDPASPSPTKETFRM

-447 LSRALDQLDEREREI
+447 LARALDQLDEREREI
-462 LKLRYGLDDD
+462 LKLRYGLDDG

-517 LLGEE
+517 LLAED

>member
-1 MAEGKKKAAPKPGK
+1 MAE
-15 AGRTEDAVPTQGK
+15 T
-28 VPKAKKPQP
+28 
-37 ESPAA
+37 
-42 KGTKAKAA
+42 
-50 PVPASKKVA
+50 
-59 PPAAPAAKGKP
+59 KGKRKP
-70 KEEKRPPREAAPPSP
+70 KSPRKSAEIEAIRDDEKQGFLAEESDEIAPS
-85 EAEVELDEDLDLD
+85 LD
-98 EEGVEKTE
+98 EEAAAEDE
-106 ATPTEEAAPVEKPP
+106 ELAAEEA
-120 EVEPTDEDLL
+120 L
-130 EVEREGPPVIVVP
+130 
-143 AILDDEEIE
+143 
-152 HEADVALLAE
+152 
-162 ALTEGAEVGEGLSEP
+162 
-177 EETAEE
+177 E
-183 EELLSEEEREE
+183 EELADELA
-194 GTTDTGVEIEDLRST
+194 DPEDLMGDDEPSDEEAGSETTTGTRARGRGSDWDAGEGSD

-223 KVPLLTKEDEVTLA
+223 KVPLLTKEGEVELA
-237 TAMETGG
+237 KAMEIGAYAELSLAKQAGAQAT
-244 KAALRLRQAAEG
+244 KRLKSARDLTSVERAELDDQVHRGVEAAELLNSSSFEEKLK
-256 GETLE
+256 GELPTKATRE
-261 ELVRQGLEELVEK
+261 ELEALVREGR
-274 GKAARERLTV
+274 AARDRLTI

-314 LMKAVEKFDYTR
+314 LMKAVEKFDFAR

-370 REFIQAHGA
+370 REYIQSHGS
-379 APSLEDLSTLTGMSI
+379 APTLEDLALLTGMSI
-394 DKIKKVENVSQYT
+394 DKIKKVESVSQYT

-413 IGDEDDEDTLGDFI
+413 IGEEDEDTLGDFI
-427 EDPSSPSPTKETFRM
+427 EDPASPSPTKETFRM
-442 FLKEQ
+442 FLREQ

-462 LKLRYGLDDD
+462 LKLRYGLEDG

-504 PSRRAELKRFREL
+504 PSRRAELRKFREL
-517 LLGEE
+517 LLAED

>member
-1 MAEGKKKAAPKPGK
+1 MGKDNKNKEKAE
-15 AGRTEDAVPTQGK
+15 PT
-28 VPKAKKPQP
+28 
-37 ESPAA
+37 
-42 KGTKAKAA
+42 
-50 PVPASKKVA
+50 
-59 PPAAPAAKGKP
+59 APA
-70 KEEKRPPREAAPPSP
+70 KEQRPEQDPVEESGTLSSIDPSSAVAADAAQDVEDNIPAEEDDLSDP
-85 EAEVELDEDLDLD
+85 EALLEDEDS
-98 EEGVEKTE
+98 
-106 ATPTEEAAPVEKPP
+106 A
-120 EVEPTDEDLL
+120 
-130 EVEREGPPVIVVP
+130 
-143 AILDDEEIE
+143 DD
-152 HEADVALLAE
+152 EADVIAA
-162 ALTEGAEVGEGLSEP
+162 V
-177 EETAEE
+177 ETHHDEKSSTKDSHA
-183 EELLSEEEREE
+183 
-194 GTTDTGVEIEDLRST
+194 TTKKRKRDQHPPSS

-223 KVPLLTKEDEVTLA
+223 KVRLLTKEEEVELA
-237 TAMETGG
+237 MAME
-244 KAALRLRQAAEG
+244 A
-256 GETLE
+256 
-261 ELVRQGLEELVEK
+261 GLEATERLDHARLSEEHGMDLLSKEDKLDLEKLVTT
-274 GKAARERLTV
+274 GAAARERLTV

-314 LMKAVEKFDYTR
+314 LMKAVEKFDYSR

-370 REFIQAHGA
+370 REYIQAHGA
-379 APSLEDLSTLTGMSI
+379 APTLEDLSILTGMSI
-394 DKIKKVENVSQYT
+394 DKIKKVENVSQFT

-413 IGDEDDEDTLGDFI
+413 IGEEDEDTLGDFI

-447 LSRALDQLDEREREI
+447 LNHALGQLDEREREI

-517 LLGEE
+517 LMGED

>member
-1 MAEGKKKAAPKPGK
+1 MSSQAKKK
-15 AGRTEDAVPTQGK
+15 D
-28 VPKAKKPQP
+28 PKAKPLKEENIP
-37 ESPAA
+37 EITNEEKDKAA
-42 KGTKAKAA
+42 KADALIQKDVLGADGKKLAA
-50 PVPASKKVA
+50 
-59 PPAAPAAKGKP
+59 
-70 KEEKRPPREAAPPSP
+70 
-85 EAEVELDEDLDLD
+85 AEDEDLTDPEDLMEDD
-98 EEGVEKTE
+98 ETEDEPVEEAKTE
-106 ATPTEEAAPVEKPP
+106 SK
-120 EVEPTDEDLL
+120 
-130 EVEREGPPVIVVP
+130 
-143 AILDDEEIE
+143 
-152 HEADVALLAE
+152 
-162 ALTEGAEVGEGLSEP
+162 GASRARQDWINGKAS
-177 EETAEE
+177 
-183 EELLSEEEREE
+183 S
-194 GTTDTGVEIEDLRST
+194 

-223 KVPLLTKEDEVTLA
+223 KVPLLTKEGEVKLA
-237 TAMETGG
+237 TAMEIGSYAELSIAVAIG
-244 KAALRLRQAAEG
+244 KEASAKLKKLKKLSDVERTQC
-256 GETLE
+256 
-261 ELVRQGLEELVEK
+261 EELVEK
-274 GKAARERLTV
+274 ASAAAELMISSAFEEKLGDELPRTSDRAELESLVVVGTAARERLTI

-370 REFIQAHGA
+370 REYIQSYGS
-379 APSLEDLSTLTGMSI
+379 APTLEDLSKLTGMSI
-394 DKIKKVENVSQYT
+394 DKIKKVESVSQYT

-413 IGDEDDEDTLGDFI
+413 FGEEDEDTLGDFI
-427 EDPSSPSPTKETFRM
+427 EDTSSPSPTKETFRM

-462 LKLRYGLDDD
+462 LKLRYGLDDG

-517 LLGEE
+517 LLAED

>member
-1 MAEGKKKAAPKPGK
+1 MSSKAKKK
-15 AGRTEDAVPTQGK
+15 D
-28 VPKAKKPQP
+28 PKAKPPSDSSVP
-37 ESPAA
+37 ESL
-42 KGTKAKAA
+42 
-50 PVPASKKVA
+50 
-59 PPAAPAAKGKP
+59 
-70 KEEKRPPREAAPPSP
+70 KEEKDAA
-85 EAEVELDEDLDLD
+85 
-98 EEGVEKTE
+98 
-106 ATPTEEAAPVEKPP
+106 TEEKPVNAKADLAKDSEAKKLAAAEKDDL
-120 EVEPTDEDLL
+120 TDPEDLL
-130 EVEREGPPVIVVP
+130 E
-143 AILDDEEIE
+143 DDEDDDEPK
-152 HEADVALLAE
+152 
-162 ALTEGAEVGEGLSEP
+162 EVVKP
-177 EETAEE
+177 ESRVVKRARQDWINGKPG
-183 EELLSEEEREE
+183 SK
-194 GTTDTGVEIEDLRST
+194 
-209 RREDPVKTYLREIG
+209 REDPVKTYLREIG
-223 KVPLLTKEDEVTLA
+223 KVPLLTKEGEVVLA
-237 TAMETGG
+237 KAMEIGSYADLSIAVFVG
-244 KAALRLRQAAEG
+244 KEAADTLKKSNDLSDLGKTQYEDLVAKGEDAAE
-256 GETLE
+256 LMISSAFE
-261 ELVRQGLEELVEK
+261 EKLGDELPTTTDRAELDQLIAAGTV
-274 GKAARERLTV
+274 AREKLTI

-314 LMKAVEKFDYTR
+314 LMKAVEKFDFSR

-344 AIADQSRTIRVPVHM
+344 AIADQSRAIRVPVHM

-370 REFIQAHGA
+370 REYIQSHGS
-379 APSLEDLSTLTGMSI
+379 APTLEDLSKLTGMSI
-394 DKIKKVENVSQYT
+394 DKIKKVESVSQYT

-413 IGDEDDEDTLGDFI
+413 FGEEDEDTLGDFI

-447 LSRALDQLDEREREI
+447 LARALDQLDEREREI
-462 LKLRYGLDDD
+462 LKLRYGLDDG

-517 LLGEE
+517 LLAED

>member
-1 MAEGKKKAAPKPGK
+1 MGKDKKN
-15 AGRTEDAVPTQGK
+15 
-28 VPKAKKPQP
+28 
-37 ESPAA
+37 
-42 KGTKAKAA
+42 KAKA
-50 PVPASKKVA
+50 
-59 PPAAPAAKGKP
+59 KP
-70 KEEKRPPREAAPPSP
+70 TA
-85 EAEVELDEDLDLD
+85 
-98 EEGVEKTE
+98 
-106 ATPTEEAAPVEKPP
+106 PTEEQRPEQDPVEESGTPSSVDQSDAVATDAEQDVEDNIPAEEADLSDP
-120 EVEPTDEDLL
+120 EALLADEDS
-130 EVEREGPPVIVVP
+130 
-143 AILDDEEIE
+143 ADD
-152 HEADVALLAE
+152 EADVIAA
-162 ALTEGAEVGEGLSEP
+162 V
-177 EETAEE
+177 ETPHDKKP
-183 EELLSEEEREE
+183 STKD
-194 GTTDTGVEIEDLRST
+194 GHTTTKKRKRDKHPPSS

-223 KVPLLTKEDEVTLA
+223 KVHLLTKEEEVELA
-237 TAMETGG
+237 MAMEAG
-244 KAALRLRQAAEG
+244 LEAAERLDHARLSEEHG
-256 GETLE
+256 MDLLSKEDKLELEKLVSTGE
-261 ELVRQGLEELVEK
+261 
-274 GKAARERLTV
+274 AARERLTV

-314 LMKAVEKFDYTR
+314 LMKAVEKFDYSR

-370 REFIQAHGA
+370 REYIQAHGA
-379 APSLEDLSTLTGMSI
+379 APTLEDLSNLTGMSI
-394 DKIKKVENVSQYT
+394 DKIKKVENVSQFT

-413 IGDEDDEDTLGDFI
+413 IGEEDEDTLGDFI
-427 EDPSSPSPTKETFRM
+427 EDPSAPSPTKETFRM

-447 LSRALDQLDEREREI
+447 LNQALDQLDEREREI

-517 LLGEE
+517 LMGED

>member
-1 MAEGKKKAAPKPGK
+1 MGKDKKNKEKAKPTAPAEEQRPEQDPVEESGTPSSIDQS
-15 AGRTEDAVPTQGK
+15 DAVAAD
-28 VPKAKKPQP
+28 AKQDVKDNM
-37 ESPAA
+37 PA
-42 KGTKAKAA
+42 
-50 PVPASKKVA
+50 
-59 PPAAPAAKGKP
+59 
-70 KEEKRPPREAAPPSP
+70 EEDDLSDP
-85 EAEVELDEDLDLD
+85 EALLADEDS
-98 EEGVEKTE
+98 
-106 ATPTEEAAPVEKPP
+106 A
-120 EVEPTDEDLL
+120 
-130 EVEREGPPVIVVP
+130 
-143 AILDDEEIE
+143 DD
-152 HEADVALLAE
+152 EADVITA
-162 ALTEGAEVGEGLSEP
+162 V
-177 EETAEE
+177 ETHPDKK
-183 EELLSEEEREE
+183 S
-194 GTTDTGVEIEDLRST
+194 ST
-209 RREDPVKTYLREIG
+209 KGGHAKTKKRKRDNHPPSSRREDPVKTYLREIG
-223 KVPLLTKEDEVTLA
+223 KVHLLTKEEEVELA
-237 TAMETGG
+237 MAMEAG
-244 KAALRLRQAAEG
+244 LEAAERLDHARLSEEHG
-256 GETLE
+256 IDLLSKEEKQELEKLVKMGE
-261 ELVRQGLEELVEK
+261 
-274 GKAARERLTV
+274 AARERLTV

-314 LMKAVEKFDYTR
+314 LMKAVEKFDYSR

-370 REFIQAHGA
+370 REYIQAHGA
-379 APSLEDLSTLTGMSI
+379 APTLEDLSILTGMSI
-394 DKIKKVENVSQYT
+394 DKIKKVENVSQFT

-413 IGDEDDEDTLGDFI
+413 IGEEDEDTLGDFI
-427 EDPSSPSPTKETFRM
+427 EDPSAPSPTKETFRM

-447 LSRALDQLDEREREI
+447 LNHALGQLDEREREI

-517 LLGEE
+517 LMGED

>member
-1 MAEGKKKAAPKPGK
+1 MSSKPKKEDLKKPLEENDVPEGIDNEQESEGGLD
-15 AGRTEDAVPTQGK
+15 GRM
-28 VPKAKKPQP
+28 PKAK
-37 ESPAA
+37 
-42 KGTKAKAA
+42 G
-50 PVPASKKVA
+50 SKIA
-59 PPAAPAAKGKP
+59 DP
-70 KEEKRPPREAAPPSP
+70 
-85 EAEVELDEDLDLD
+85 D
-98 EEGVEKTE
+98 VEKIE
-106 ATPTEEAAPVEKPP
+106 IQEDDDL
-120 EVEPTDEDLL
+120 TDPEDLL
-130 EVEREGPPVIVVP
+130 E
-143 AILDDEEIE
+143 DEEADE
-152 HEADVALLAE
+152 EADE
-162 ALTEGAEVGEGLSEP
+162 EVVKP
-177 EETAEE
+177 ESRVVKRARQDWINGKA
-183 EELLSEEEREE
+183 S
-194 GTTDTGVEIEDLRST
+194 S

-223 KVPLLTKEDEVTLA
+223 KVPLLTKEGEVVLA
-237 TAMETGG
+237 KAMEIGSYAELSIAVFVG
-244 KAALRLRQAAEG
+244 KQAADKLKESKDLPEIEKTQCEDLVAK
-256 GETLE
+256 GEDAAELMISSAFE
-261 ELVRQGLEELVEK
+261 EKLGDELPTTTDRTELDRLI
-274 GKAARERLTV
+274 AAGVVARDKLTI

-314 LMKAVEKFDYTR
+314 LMKAVEKFDFSR

-370 REFIQAHGA
+370 REYIQSHGSA
-379 APSLEDLSTLTGMSI
+379 ATLEDLSKLTGMSI
-394 DKIKKVENVSQYT
+394 DKIKKVESVSQYT

-413 IGDEDDEDTLGDFI
+413 FGEEDEDTLGDFI

-462 LKLRYGLDDD
+462 LKLRYGLDDG

-517 LLGEE
+517 LLAED